1 MGYGYSKI
9 GSIIASKTT
18 TKLLYLLFY
27 KLKCTWLSSS
37 DTISGSNTNNTM
49 LAIGAAS

>member
-37 DTISGSNTNNTM
+37 DRISSSNTTKINF
-49 LAIGAAS
+49 AIGAAS